1 MNPQQLLMDTFNF
14 STHDLDCNQRGEQ
27 SEVQRDMI
35 RREVC
40 QLWLIINGFFLLV
53 VVMLVMGEAGWGG
66 ILGIPAFW
74 VIGVTLIMFL
84 YLRDMSVIHAV
95 TGTIQLE
102 IKPETAYVSPDY
114 EDITSP
120 YFRVIVGDERLQLSP
135 VAYHTL
141 EKTLVGA
148 QCTVYYRKGARR
160 RRDILTIELINP
172 SS

>member
-35 RREVC
+35 RREGC
-40 QLWLIINGFFLLV
+40 RSWLIINGLFLFV
-53 VVMLVMGEAGWGG
+53 VAMLVMAEAGWAGV
-66 ILGIPAFW
+66 LGIPAIW
-74 VIGVTLIMFL
+74 VIGVTLVTFL
-84 YLRDMSVIHAV
+84 QLRDMSVIHAV

-114 EDITSP
+114 EDMTSP
-120 YFRVIVGDERLQLSP
+120 YFRLIVGDERLQLSP
-135 VAYHTL
+135 VAYRTL

-160 RRDILTIELINP
+160 RRDILTIELTDP